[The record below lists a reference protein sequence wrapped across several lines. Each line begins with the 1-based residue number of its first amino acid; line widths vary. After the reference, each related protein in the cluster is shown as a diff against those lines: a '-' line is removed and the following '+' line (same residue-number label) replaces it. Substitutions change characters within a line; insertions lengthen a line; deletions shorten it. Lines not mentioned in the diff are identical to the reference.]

1 MNSPPDAIG
10 LIIRFWILPFVINC
24 VPLSATFS
32 QANIDSLDQLLLRYT
47 ANDTVRATILNEAA
61 YDYWVV
67 DASKSERY
75 GKEALELSEKLNFKP
90 GVAMANRV
98 IGVSH
103 WARGNFYQALTHLF
117 ISRDQYKQLQ
127 DLLGEGNTTLNI
139 GLVYSDQTYYKEA
152 LNHFFQAEK
161 IFEHLKRDDRLATTY
176 TKIGTVFI
184 DQKKYDEAYGY
195 LIKALDIHQ
204 KNNYVFGVLE
214 ACNRLGILHR
224 DQGNYED
231 AEKYLQRSLALAEQ
245 RNDHEHIAK
254 NLENL
259 GSIQLKKGNYAQA
272 ERYLTRGYPIAEKHG
287 YKKWLRDIA
296 IDLKNLYSLIGNHK
310 ASLFYFEKY
319 QLIRDSIFN
328 EEKALQMANL
338 QIEQEIKDK
347 EQKLKLRTQE
357 IILLE
362 EQARFDKLTTMA
374 LIGMIL
380 TLALVSFIIFRNQK
394 FRIKKNEQL
403 LLNNRQLYLSQQ
415 ALTEAKLEN
424 ARLREEELNLAL
436 SFKNKELTSYTVN
449 FIHKNELLDEL
460 RKKLEALK
468 KQVDSSL
475 TKELNTI
482 LRLVQT
488 NQNIDK
494 DWEDFKRTF
503 ENVHHNFFS
512 ELLTRCPELS
522 PTELKLCALIKLNL
536 DPKEVASM
544 LGISPESV
552 KTSRYRLR
560 KKLGLPQ
567 EKSLTDFMMGFLSTP
582 SVNLSKSAL
591 EP

>member
-1 MNSPPDAIG
+1 MNSPPG
-10 LIIRFWILPFVINC
+10 TMSLIIRFWILPFVITC
-24 VPLSATFS
+24 FPSSKTFPQS
-32 QANIDSLDQLLLRYT
+32 NIDSLDQLLLRYT
-47 ANDTVRATILNEAA
+47 AKDTIRANILNEAG

-117 ISRDQYKQLQ
+117 KSLEHYKELQ

-139 GLVYSDQTYYKEA
+139 GLVYGDQTYYKQA
-152 LNHFFQAEK
+152 LNYFFQAEK
-161 IFEHLKRDDRLATTY
+161 IFEYLKRDDRLATTY
-176 TKIGTVFI
+176 TKIGTVYI
-184 DQKKYDEAYGY
+184 DQNKYDEGYGY

-214 ACNRLGILHR
+214 ACNRLGILYR
-224 DQGNYED
+224 DQGNFED
-231 AEKYLQRSLALAEQ
+231 AEKYLRRSLALAEQ

-259 GSIQLKKGNYAQA
+259 GSIQLKKRNYAQA
-272 ERYLTRGYPIAEKHG
+272 ERYLLRGYPIAEKHG
-287 YKKWLRDIA
+287 YKKWLRDITL
-296 IDLKNLYSLIGNHK
+296 DLKNLYTLIGNDK
-310 ASLFYFEKY
+310 AALFYFEKY
-319 QLIRDSIFN
+319 QLIKDSIFN

-338 QIEQEIKDK
+338 QIDQEVKEK
-347 EQKLKLRTQE
+347 EQNLKLRTQE

-362 EQARFDKLTTMA
+362 EQARFDRLTTMV
-374 LIGMIL
+374 LIGVIL
-380 TLALVSFIIFRNQK
+380 TLAIVTFVIFRNQK
-394 FRIKKNEQL
+394 FRIRKNEQL
-403 LLNNRQLYLSQQ
+403 LVTDRQLHQSQQ
-415 ALTEAKLEN
+415 ALTESMLEN

-436 SFKNKELTSYTVN
+436 SFKNKELTSYTMN

-460 RKKLEALK
+460 RKKLENLK
-468 KQVDSSL
+468 KQVDAPL
-475 TKELNTI
+475 AKELNTI

-512 ELLTRCPELS
+512 QLLAQCPELS

-544 LGISPESV
+544 LGISQESV

-567 EKSLTDFMMGFLSTP
+567 EQSLTDFMMGFLSPP
-582 SVNLSKSAL
+582 SINLSNR
-591 EP
+591 P

>member
-1 MNSPPDAIG
+1 MNSPPRAMS
-10 LIIRFWILPFVINC
+10 LIIRFWILQFVITC
-24 VPLSATFS
+24 VPSSTTFS
-32 QANIDSLDQLLLRYT
+32 QSNIDSLDQLLLRYT
-47 ANDTVRATILNEAA
+47 AKDTIRANILNEAG

-75 GKEALELSEKLNFKP
+75 GKEALELSEKLNYKP

-117 ISRDQYKQLQ
+117 KSLEQYKQVQ
-127 DLLGEGNTTLNI
+127 DLLGQGNTTLNI
-139 GLVYSDQTYYKEA
+139 GLVYGDQTYYKEA
-152 LNHFFQAEK
+152 LNHFFRAEK
-161 IFEHLKRDDRLATTY
+161 IFDSLKRDDRLATTY
-176 TKIGTVFI
+176 SKIGTVYI
-184 DQKKYDEAYGY
+184 DQKKYDEGYRY

-214 ACNRLGILHR
+214 ACNRLGILYR

-231 AEKYLQRSLALAEQ
+231 AEKYLQRSLTLAEQ

-272 ERYLTRGYPIAEKHG
+272 ERYLLRGYPIAEKHG
-287 YKKWLRDIA
+287 YKKWLRDITL
-296 IDLKNLYSLIGNHK
+296 DLKNLYALIGNDK

-319 QLIRDSIFN
+319 QLVKDSIFN

-338 QIEQEIKDK
+338 QIDQEMKEK
-347 EQKLKLRTQE
+347 EQNLKLRTQE

-362 EQARFDKLTTMA
+362 EQARFDRLTTLV

-380 TLALVSFIIFRNQK
+380 TLAIVTFIIFRNQK

-403 LLNNRQLYLSQQ
+403 LVNNRQLYQSEH
-415 ALTEAKLEN
+415 ALTDAKLEN

-436 SFKNKELTSYTVN
+436 SFKNKELTSYTMN

-460 RKKLEALK
+460 RKKLEKLK
-468 KQVDSSL
+468 KQVDASL
-475 TKELNTI
+475 TKELNTV

-512 ELLTRCPELS
+512 QLLARCPELS

-560 KKLGLPQ
+560 KKLALPQ
-567 EKSLTDFMMGFLSTP
+567 EQSLTDFMMGIVSPPSIHLSNRP
-582 SVNLSKSAL
+582 
-591 EP
+591 

>member
-1 MNSPPDAIG
+1 MNSPRG
-10 LIIRFWILPFVINC
+10 TMSLIISFWIFPFVIIC
-24 VPLSATFS
+24 IPSSKTFS
-32 QANIDSLDQLLLRYT
+32 QSNIDSLDQLLLRYSAKDT
-47 ANDTVRATILNEAA
+47 IRANILNEAG
-61 YDYWVV
+61 YDYWVI

-117 ISRDQYKQLQ
+117 TSRDQYKQLR

-139 GLVYSDQTYYKEA
+139 GLVYSDQRYYKEA

-161 IFEHLKRDDRLATTY
+161 IFKYLKRDDRLATTY
-176 TKIGTVFI
+176 SKIGTVYI
-184 DQKKYDEAYGY
+184 DQKKYDEGYGY

-214 ACNRLGILHR
+214 ACNRLGILYR

-231 AEKYLQRSLALAEQ
+231 AEKYLQRSLTLAEQ

-272 ERYLTRGYPIAEKHG
+272 ERYLMRGYPIAEKHG
-287 YKKWLRDIA
+287 YKKWLLDITL
-296 IDLKNLYSLIGNHK
+296 DLKNLYTLIGNDK
-310 ASLFYFEKY
+310 AALFYFEKY
-319 QLIRDSIFN
+319 QFVKDSIFN

-357 IILLE
+357 INLLE
-362 EQARFDKLTTMA
+362 EQARFDRLTTMA

-380 TLALVSFIIFRNQK
+380 TLAIVTFIIFRNQK

-403 LLNNRQLYLSQQ
+403 LVNNRQLYQSQQ

-460 RKKLEALK
+460 RKKLEKLK
-468 KQVDSSL
+468 KQVDASL

-522 PTELKLCALIKLNL
+522 PTELKLCVLIKLNL

-567 EKSLTDFMMGFLSTP
+567 EQSLTDFMMGFLSPP
-582 SVNLSKSAL
+582 SINLSNRS
-591 EP
+591 